1 MQRQQESPLSH
12 LPKQRRM
19 VGELLIAW
27 LILVWGVV
35 SGGTSLPF
43 ALITFREGLA
53 TFPLPLLLTNLLIF
67 LQAVLCMVSG
77 LCVLLRQRLFA
88 KYGMLMIALCFLG
101 IGAMNVW
108 LVKGVLDVGVLLWSS
123 VSVIIAVALILL
135 GRWLGQQED
144 HEE

>member
-1 MQRQQESPLSH
+1 MQCQQERARSKR
-12 LPKQRRM
+12 PKPRRT
-19 VGELLIAW
+19 VGELLTAW
-27 LILVWGVV
+27 LTLLWGLA

-53 TFPLPLLLTNLLIF
+53 TFPLPLLLTEFLIL
-67 LQAVLCMVSG
+67 LQAVLCIVIG

-88 KYGMLMIALCFLG
+88 KYGVMVIALCFLG

-108 LVKGVLDVGVLLWSS
+108 LVKGVLDIGVILWSS
-123 VSVIIAVALILL
+123 VSVMVAATLILL

-144 HEE
+144 PLE